1 MKIFM
6 TINKRN
12 RSLIFFN
19 ILVTCIA
26 TSMLATSLT
35 TALPPILSDF
45 KISPTMGQWLTSGYS
60 LAMGIMMPATAFL
73 IRRFKTKKL
82 YLAAIACFMFG
93 LIIDIFASNFT
104 VLMAGRIF
112 QAAGNGILSSMA
124 QVILLTIYPKE
135 EAGSVMGLYGL
146 SVGAAPVIAPTI
158 AGMIV
163 DHMGWKMIFVLALA
177 LIAVSFVVAVRV
189 FDDILDNVKQ
199 KFDIV
204 SFVLS
209 AFAYGGIILGVGN
222 VGNYELLS
230 LNILLPITIGITA
243 LIIFV
248 YRQLHME
255 MPFLE
260 LGILKNREYM
270 LSVVGSMILYLVM
283 MGSSII
289 MPLYVQSI
297 KGMSATVSG
306 LVTLPGSFLMTVVS
320 PFAGKIYDKIGMK
333 KLFIAGALFMLISN
347 TGMVFLSLEM
357 SVIAAAILNAIRCI
371 SIGCLM
377 MPLVTWGL
385 SEIRTED
392 TAHGTAIL
400 TSLRTISGAIGSAI
414 FVAIMTV
421 VAQNSAG
428 SFGENAYIHGLN
440 TSFAVMSCITV
451 LLLLIPIFYVE
462 ETKNIE
468 KSAVEL
474 TD

>member
-1 MKIFM
+1 MEIDKQ
-6 TINKRN
+6 K

-35 TALPPILSDF
+35 TALPPILNDF
-45 KISPTMGQWLTSGYS
+45 QISATMGQWLTSGYS

-82 YLAAIACFMFG
+82 YLSAMACFMFG
-93 LIIDIFASNFT
+93 LIINIFSPNFT
-104 VLMAGRIF
+104 MLMLGRIF
-112 QAAGNGILSSMA
+112 QAAGNGILASMA
-124 QVILLTIYPKE
+124 QVVLLSIYPKE

-158 AGMIV
+158 AGIIV
-163 DHMGWKMIFVLALA
+163 DHVGWKMIFVIALA
-177 LIAVSFVVAVRV
+177 IMVIAFVLAVRV
-189 FDDILDNVKQ
+189 FDDVLENVKQ
-199 KFDIV
+199 KFDTI
-204 SFVLS
+204 SFILS
-209 AFAYGGIILGVGN
+209 ALAYSGIILGIGN
-222 VGNYELLS
+222 IGNYS
-230 LNILLPITIGITA
+230 FFSVNIILPIIIGIA
-243 LIIFV
+243 AMIVFV
-248 YRQLHME
+248 YRQLHTE

-260 LGILKNREYM
+260 LRVLKNKEFM
-270 LSVVGSMILYLVM
+270 LSVIGSMILYLVM

-306 LVTLPGSFLMTVVS
+306 LVTLPGSLLMALVS
-320 PFAGKIYDKIGMK
+320 PFTGKIYDKLGMK

-347 TGMVFLSLEM
+347 IGMVFLSLET
-357 SVIAAAILNAIRCI
+357 SIIAAAILNAIRSI

-385 SEIRTED
+385 SGIEIEN
-392 TAHGTAIL
+392 TAHGTALL
-400 TSLRTISGAIGSAI
+400 TSLRTIAGAIGSAV

-421 VAQNSAG
+421 VAENSVG

-440 TSFAVMSCITV
+440 ITFIVMTCVTSILLFIAVFCV
-451 LLLLIPIFYVE
+451 KE
-462 ETKNIE
+462 KN
-468 KSAVEL
+468 KSIINQ
-474 TD
+474 

>member
-1 MKIFM
+1 MEIHKQ
-6 TINKRN
+6 K

-35 TALPPILSDF
+35 TALPPILNDF
-45 KISPTMGQWLTSGYS
+45 QISATMGQWLTSGYS

-82 YLAAIACFMFG
+82 YLSAMACFMFG
-93 LIIDIFASNFT
+93 LIINIFSPNFT
-104 VLMAGRIF
+104 MLMLGRIF
-112 QAAGNGILSSMA
+112 QAAGNGILASMA
-124 QVILLTIYPKE
+124 QVVLLSIYPKE

-158 AGMIV
+158 AGIIV
-163 DHMGWKMIFVLALA
+163 DHVGWKMIFVIALA
-177 LIAVSFVVAVRV
+177 IMVIAFVLAVRV
-189 FDDILDNVKQ
+189 FDDVLENVKQ
-199 KFDIV
+199 KFDTI
-204 SFVLS
+204 SFILS
-209 AFAYGGIILGVGN
+209 ALAYSGIILGIGN
-222 VGNYELLS
+222 IGNYS
-230 LNILLPITIGITA
+230 FFSVNIILPIIIGIA
-243 LIIFV
+243 AMIVFV
-248 YRQLHME
+248 YRQLHTE

-260 LGILKNREYM
+260 LRVLKNKEFM
-270 LSVVGSMILYLVM
+270 LSVIGSMILYLVM

-306 LVTLPGSFLMTVVS
+306 LVTLPGSLLMALVS
-320 PFAGKIYDKIGMK
+320 PFTGKIYDKLGMK

-347 TGMVFLSLEM
+347 IGMVFLSLET
-357 SVIAAAILNAIRCI
+357 SIIAAAILNAIRSI

-385 SEIRTED
+385 SGIEIEN
-392 TAHGTAIL
+392 TAHGTALL
-400 TSLRTISGAIGSAI
+400 TSLRTIAGAIGSAV

-421 VAQNSAG
+421 VAENSVG

-440 TSFAVMSCITV
+440 ITFIVMTCVTSILLFIAVFCV
-451 LLLLIPIFYVE
+451 KE
-462 ETKNIE
+462 KN
-468 KSAVEL
+468 KSIINQ
-474 TD
+474 

>member
-1 MKIFM
+1 MEIDKQ
-6 TINKRN
+6 K

-35 TALPPILSDF
+35 TALPPILNDF
-45 KISPTMGQWLTSGYS
+45 QISATMGQWLTSGYS

-82 YLAAIACFMFG
+82 YLSAMACFMLG
-93 LIIDIFASNFT
+93 LIINIFSPNFT
-104 VLMAGRIF
+104 MLMLGRIF
-112 QAAGNGILSSMA
+112 QAAGNGILASMA
-124 QVILLTIYPKE
+124 QVVLLSIYPKE

-158 AGMIV
+158 AGIIV
-163 DHMGWKMIFVLALA
+163 DHVGWKMIFVIALA
-177 LIAVSFVVAVRV
+177 IMVIAFVLAVRV
-189 FDDILDNVKQ
+189 FDDVLENVKQ
-199 KFDIV
+199 KFDTV
-204 SFVLS
+204 SFILS
-209 AFAYGGIILGVGN
+209 ALAYSGIILGIGN
-222 VGNYELLS
+222 IGNYS
-230 LNILLPITIGITA
+230 FFSVNIILPIIIGIA
-243 LIIFV
+243 AMIVFV
-248 YRQLHME
+248 YRQLHTE

-260 LGILKNREYM
+260 LRVLKNKEFM
-270 LSVVGSMILYLVM
+270 LSVIGSMILYLVM

-306 LVTLPGSFLMTVVS
+306 LVTLPGTLLMALVS
-320 PFAGKIYDKIGMK
+320 PFTGKIYDKLGMK

-347 TGMVFLSLEM
+347 IGMVFLSLET
-357 SVIAAAILNAIRCI
+357 SIIAAAILNAIRSV

-385 SEIRTED
+385 SGIEIEN
-392 TAHGTAIL
+392 TAHGTALL
-400 TSLRTISGAIGSAI
+400 TSLRTIAGAIGSAV

-421 VAQNSAG
+421 VAENSVG

-440 TSFAVMSCITV
+440 ITFIVMTCVTSILLFIAVFCV
-451 LLLLIPIFYVE
+451 KE
-462 ETKNIE
+462 KN
-468 KSAVEL
+468 KSIIKQ
-474 TD
+474 